1 VVPNRGLFCLGG
13 STSATVGESSRRLRS
28 RIMLS
33 IGLRRGLNAMFRTY
47 RQGCQPYAVTYRGGE
62 WESAIWKGDRHL

>member
-1 VVPNRGLFCLGG
+1 LGG

-33 IGLRRGLNAMFRTY
+33 IGLRRGLNAMLRTY
-47 RQGCQPYAVTYRGGE
+47 WLGCQPYAVTYRGGE
-62 WESAIWKGDRHL
+62 